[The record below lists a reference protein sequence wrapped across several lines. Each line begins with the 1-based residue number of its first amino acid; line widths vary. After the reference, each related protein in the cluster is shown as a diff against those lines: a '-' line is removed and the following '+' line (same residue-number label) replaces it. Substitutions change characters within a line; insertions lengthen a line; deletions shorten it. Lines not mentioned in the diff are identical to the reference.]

1 MWLILKYPDTD
12 SEVWLARY
20 ACNTYLVLAY
30 PKLSTT
36 QPNTFEVACNISH
49 QQ

>member
-1 MWLILKYPDTD
+1 MWSILKYSDTD
-12 SEVWLARY
+12 SEVWLTMH

-30 PKLSTT
+30 AKLST